1 MVILKDTFHP
11 YFARVTKVSH
21 AFIICSPN
29 RRKRTAKLFI
39 IKLVKKRECVQM
51 NILEANK
58 IHKSYGNKF
67 NKQEVLKGVDINIE
81 KGEFVS
87 IMGASGS
94 GKTTL
99 LNVLSSID
107 KTSHGTILINGNEI
121 TGMKEKQLAEF
132 RKNHLGFIFQEYNL
146 LDTLTVKENI
156 LLPLSITKIS
166 KKEADQKFKTV
177 AAELGIYELKDKY
190 PNEIS
195 GGQKQRTSAA
205 RAFIHEPSI
214 IFADE
219 PTGALDSK
227 SASDL
232 LNKLSELN
240 EKRKATII
248 MVTHDPVA
256 ASYCTRV
263 IFIKDGQVYTQLN
276 KGTESRKDFF
286 NDIMKTQGILGGV
299 QNEH

>member
-1 MVILKDTFHP
+1 MP
-11 YFARVTKVSH
+11 
-21 AFIICSPN
+21 
-29 RRKRTAKLFI
+29 
-39 IKLVKKRECVQM
+39 
-51 NILEANK
+51 ILEAVK

-67 NKQEVLKGVDINIE
+67 NRQEVLKGIDITIE
-81 KGEFVS
+81 KGEFVG

-107 KTSHGTILINGNEI
+107 KVSSGSIKIEGNEM
-121 TGMKEKQLAEF
+121 TTMKEKQLADF

-156 LLPLSITKIS
+156 ILPLSIS
-166 KKEADQKFKTV
+166 KMPKQAALQKFQAV
-177 AAELGIYELKDKY
+177 ADELGISDIADKY

-195 GGQKQRTSAA
+195 GGQKQRTSAS

-227 SASDL
+227 SATDL
-232 LNKLSELN
+232 LNKLGQLN
-240 EKRKATII
+240 QNRSSTIV

-256 ASYCTRV
+256 ASFCSRV
-263 IFIKDGQVYTQLN
+263 IFIKDGQIYTQLT
-276 KGTESRKDFF
+276 KGDQSRQTFF
-286 NDIMKTQGILGGV
+286 NDIMKTQGVLSGV
-299 QNEH
+299 QYEH

>member
-1 MVILKDTFHP
+1 M
-11 YFARVTKVSH
+11 A
-21 AFIICSPN
+21 
-29 RRKRTAKLFI
+29 
-39 IKLVKKRECVQM
+39 
-51 NILEANK
+51 ILEASK

-67 NKQEVLKGVDINIE
+67 NRQEVLKGIDLNVA

-107 KTSHGTILINGNEI
+107 KVSLGSIKIEGKEF
-121 TGMKEKQLAEF
+121 TGLKEKELAEF
-132 RKNHLGFIFQEYNL
+132 RKSHLGFIFQEYNL
-146 LDTLTVKENI
+146 LDTLTVKENV
-156 LLPLSITKIS
+156 LLPLSIKKVS
-166 KKEADQKFKTV
+166 RKEADLKFQEIAT
-177 AAELGIYELKDKY
+177 ELGIYEIKDKY

-205 RAFIHEPSI
+205 RAFIHDPSI

-240 EKRKATII
+240 RKIAATII
-248 MVTHDPVA
+248 MVTHDPLA
-256 ASYCTRV
+256 ASYTNRV
-263 IFIKDGQVYTQLN
+263 VFIKDGQIYSQLN
-276 KGTESRKDFF
+276 KGDESRQSFF
-286 NDIMKTQGILGGV
+286 NDIIKAQGVLGGV
-299 QNEH
+299 QE

>member
-1 MVILKDTFHP
+1 
-11 YFARVTKVSH
+11 
-21 AFIICSPN
+21 
-29 RRKRTAKLFI
+29 
-39 IKLVKKRECVQM
+39 M
-51 NILEANK
+51 NILEATN

-67 NKQEVLKGVDINIE
+67 NRQEVLKGVDITIM
-81 KGEFVS
+81 KGEFVG

-107 KTSHGTILINGNEI
+107 KINGGTIKIEENEI
-121 TGMKEKQLAEF
+121 SRMKEKQLANF
-132 RKNHLGFIFQEYNL
+132 RKTHLGFIFQDYNL

-156 LLPLSITKIS
+156 LLPLSVAKTPSAIAH
-166 KKEADQKFKTV
+166 KKFDALAKQ
-177 AAELGIYELKDKY
+177 LGIYELKDKY

-205 RAFIHEPSI
+205 RAFIHEPSM

-227 SASDL
+227 AASDL
-232 LNKLSELN
+232 LNKLTELN
-240 EKRKATII
+240 DKRSASIV

-256 ASYCTRV
+256 ASYCSKV
-263 IFIKDGQVYTQLN
+263 IFIKDGQIYTQLY
-276 KGTESRKDFF
+276 KGDQTRKDFF
-286 NDIMKTQGILGGV
+286 EDIMKTQGVLGGV
-299 QNEH
+299 QDEY

>member
-1 MVILKDTFHP
+1 M
-11 YFARVTKVSH
+11 A
-21 AFIICSPN
+21 
-29 RRKRTAKLFI
+29 
-39 IKLVKKRECVQM
+39 
-51 NILEANK
+51 ILEATK
-58 IHKSYGNKF
+58 IHKSYGNKY
-67 NKQEVLKGVDINIE
+67 NKQEVLKGIDLSIE
-81 KGEFVS
+81 QGEFAS

-107 KTSHGTILINGNEI
+107 QVSGGIVLIEGQEM
-121 TGMKEKQLAEF
+121 TGMKEKELAEF
-132 RKNHLGFIFQEYNL
+132 RKRHLGFIFQEYNL
-146 LDTLTVKENI
+146 LDSLTVKENI
-156 LLPLSITKIS
+156 LLPLSISKVS
-166 KKEADQKFKTV
+166 KKEADRKFQAV
-177 AAELGIYELKDKY
+177 ATELGIYELKDKY

-240 EKRKATII
+240 EKRQATIV

-256 ASYCTRV
+256 ASYCGRV

-276 KGTESRKDFF
+276 KGEETRQTFF
-286 NDIMKTQGILGGV
+286 KDIMKTQGLLGGV
-299 QNEH
+299 QVEH

>member
-1 MVILKDTFHP
+1 M
-11 YFARVTKVSH
+11 A
-21 AFIICSPN
+21 
-29 RRKRTAKLFI
+29 
-39 IKLVKKRECVQM
+39 
-51 NILEANK
+51 ILEASQ

-67 NKQEVLKGVDINIE
+67 NRQEVLKGIDLRVE

-107 KTSHGTILINGNEI
+107 KVSLGSIRIEGKEF
-121 TGMKEKQLAEF
+121 TGLKEKELAEF
-132 RKNHLGFIFQEYNL
+132 RKYHLGFIFQEYNL
-146 LDTLTVKENI
+146 LDTLTVKENV
-156 LLPLSITKIS
+156 LLPLSIKKVS
-166 KKEADQKFKTV
+166 KKEADQKFQLV
-177 AAELGIYELKDKY
+177 ATELGIFDIKDKY

-205 RAFIHEPSI
+205 RAFIHDPSI

-240 EKRKATII
+240 RKISATII

-256 ASYCTRV
+256 ASYCSRV
-263 IFIKDGQVYTQLN
+263 VFIKDGQIFTQLN
-276 KGTESRKDFF
+276 KGEETRQAFF
-286 NDIMKTQGILGGV
+286 NDIMKTQGVLGGV
-299 QNEH
+299 QE

>member
-1 MVILKDTFHP
+1 MT
-11 YFARVTKVSH
+11 
-21 AFIICSPN
+21 
-29 RRKRTAKLFI
+29 
-39 IKLVKKRECVQM
+39 
-51 NILEANK
+51 ILEATK
-58 IHKSYGNKF
+58 IHKTYGNKF
-67 NKQEVLKGVDINIE
+67 NKQEVLKGIDLEVN

-107 KTSHGTILINGNEI
+107 RVSQGSIKIEGQEF

-132 RKNHLGFIFQEYNL
+132 RKHHLGFIFQEYNL
-146 LDTLTVKENI
+146 LDTLTVRENI
-156 LLPLSITKIS
+156 LLPLSIKKVS
-166 KKEADQKFKTV
+166 KKEANEKFKEIAT
-177 AAELGIYELKDKY
+177 ELGIYELKDKY
-190 PNEIS
+190 PGEIS

-205 RAFIHEPSI
+205 RAFVHDPSI

-232 LNKLSELN
+232 LNKLSDMN
-240 EKRKATII
+240 EKHKATII

-256 ASYCTRV
+256 ASYCSRV
-263 IFIKDGQVYTQLN
+263 VFIKDGQIYTQLH
-276 KGTESRKDFF
+276 KGNESRQAFF
-286 NDIMKTQGILGGV
+286 NDIIKTQGVLGGV
-299 QNEH
+299 QE

>member
-1 MVILKDTFHP
+1 MT
-11 YFARVTKVSH
+11 
-21 AFIICSPN
+21 
-29 RRKRTAKLFI
+29 
-39 IKLVKKRECVQM
+39 
-51 NILEANK
+51 ILEATK
-58 IHKSYGNKF
+58 IYKNYGNKF
-67 NKQEVLKGVDINIE
+67 NKQEVLKGLDLTID

-107 KTSHGTILINGNEI
+107 KVSQGSIKIEGNEI
-121 TGMKEKQLAEF
+121 TRMKEKQLAEF
-132 RKNHLGFIFQEYNL
+132 RKSHLGFIFQEYNL

-156 LLPLSITKIS
+156 LLPLTVTKTP
-166 KKEADQKFKTV
+166 KKTAEQKFAEV
-177 AAELGIYELKDKY
+177 AQELGILEVKDKY

-232 LNKLSELN
+232 LNKLSQLN
-240 EKRKATII
+240 QKRKATIV

-256 ASYCTRV
+256 ASFSNRV
-263 IFIKDGQVYTQLN
+263 IFIKDGQIYTQLN
-276 KGTESRKDFF
+276 KGDQSRQTFF
-286 NDIMKTQGILGGV
+286 KDIMKTQGVLGGV
-299 QNEH
+299 QYEH

>member
-29 RRKRTAKLFI
+29 RRKRAAKLFI
-39 IKLVKKRECVQM
+39 IKLVKKKECTQM

-166 KKEADQKFKTV
+166 KKEADQKFQTV
-177 AAELGIYELKDKY
+177 AVELGIYELKDKY

>member
-1 MVILKDTFHP
+1 MVIL
-11 YFARVTKVSH
+11 
-21 AFIICSPN
+21 
-29 RRKRTAKLFI
+29 
-39 IKLVKKRECVQM
+39 
-51 NILEANK
+51 EATK

-67 NKQEVLKGVDINIE
+67 NKQSVLSGLDMSIE
-81 KGEFVS
+81 EGEFVS

-107 KTSHGTILINGNEI
+107 KISDGSIKIEGKEI
-121 TGMKEKQLAEF
+121 SGMKEKQLAEF

-156 LLPLSITKIS
+156 LLPLSITKTP
-166 KKEADQKFKTV
+166 KKEADQRFQALAT
-177 AAELGIYELKDKY
+177 ELGIADLKNKY

-240 EKRKATII
+240 QKRKATIV

-256 ASYCTRV
+256 ASYCSRV
-263 IFIKDGQVYTQLN
+263 IFIKDGQIYTQLN
-276 KGTESRKDFF
+276 KGEESRQTFF
-286 NDIMKTQGILGGV
+286 KDIMKTQGVLGGV
-299 QNEH
+299 QNEY

>member
-1 MVILKDTFHP
+1 M
-11 YFARVTKVSH
+11 Y
-21 AFIICSPN
+21 
-29 RRKRTAKLFI
+29 
-39 IKLVKKRECVQM
+39 M
-51 NILEANK
+51 LEARK
-58 IHKSYGNKF
+58 VYKCYGNKW
-67 NKQEVLKGVDINIE
+67 NRQEVLNGIDLAIP

-107 KTSHGTILINGNEI
+107 EVSQGTIFIDGKEM
-121 TGMKEKQLAEF
+121 TSMKEKQLAEF
-132 RKNHLGFIFQEYNL
+132 RKKQLGFIFQDYHL

-156 LLPLSITKIS
+156 LLPLSITRVS
-166 KKEADQKFKTV
+166 RAEAEKKFLEV
-177 AAELGIYELKDKY
+177 AAELGIEEVQDKY

-205 RAFIHEPSI
+205 RAFIHEPSL

-232 LNKLSELN
+232 LHRLSRLNKRRST
-240 EKRKATII
+240 TIV

-256 ASYCTRV
+256 ASFGHRV
-263 IFIKDGQVYTQLN
+263 IFIKDGQIYTQLYR
-276 KGTESRKDFF
+276 GEEARASFF
-286 NDIMKTQGILGGV
+286 QDIMKTQGVLSGV
-299 QNEH
+299 PYEH

>member
-1 MVILKDTFHP
+1 MVILE
-11 YFARVTKVSH
+11 
-21 AFIICSPN
+21 
-29 RRKRTAKLFI
+29 AK
-39 IKLVKKRECVQM
+39 
-51 NILEANK
+51 K

-67 NKQEVLKGVDINIE
+67 NKQEVLKGIDLTIE

-107 KTSHGTILINGNEI
+107 RVSDGTIQIEGKEM
-121 TGMKEKQLAEF
+121 TQMKEKQLAEF
-132 RKNHLGFIFQEYNL
+132 RKHHLGFIFQDYNL

-156 LLPLSITKIS
+156 LLPLSIQNVS
-166 KKEADQKFKTV
+166 KKEAEQKFQTL
-177 AAELGIYELKDKY
+177 ANELGIADLKDKY

-205 RAFIHEPSI
+205 RAFVHDPSI

-240 EKRKATII
+240 EKRQATIL

-256 ASYCTRV
+256 ASFCNRV
-263 IFIKDGQVYTQLN
+263 IFIKDGQIYTELH
-276 KGTESRKDFF
+276 KGNQDRQTFF
-286 NDIMKTQGILGGV
+286 KDIMKTQGVLGGA
-299 QNEH
+299 QDER

>member
-1 MVILKDTFHP
+1 MNVLKG
-11 YFARVTKVSH
+11 TK
-21 AFIICSPN
+21 IY
-29 RRKRTAKLFI
+29 
-39 IKLVKKRECVQM
+39 
-51 NILEANK
+51 
-58 IHKSYGNKF
+58 KSYGNKY
-67 NKQEVLKGVDINIE
+67 NKQEVLKGIDIGVRE
-81 KGEFVS
+81 GEFVS

-107 KTSHGTILINGNEI
+107 KVSQGSILIEGKEM
-121 TGMKEKQLAEF
+121 TEMKEKQLAHF

-156 LLPLSITKIS
+156 LLPLSISQTP
-166 KKEADQKFKTV
+166 KKEADFKFERV
-177 AAELGIYELKDKY
+177 ATELGIYDIKDKY

-232 LNKLSELN
+232 LNKLSDLN
-240 EKRKATII
+240 QKPKATIL

-256 ASYCTRV
+256 ASYCNRV
-263 IFIKDGQVYTQLN
+263 IFIKDGQIYTQLN
-276 KGTESRKDFF
+276 KGEESRQDFF
-286 NDIMKTQGILGGV
+286 RDIMKTQGVLGGV

>member
-1 MVILKDTFHP
+1 M
-11 YFARVTKVSH
+11 
-21 AFIICSPN
+21 
-29 RRKRTAKLFI
+29 
-39 IKLVKKRECVQM
+39 M
-51 NILEANK
+51 ILEANK
-58 IHKSYGNKF
+58 IHKSYGNKS
-67 NKQEVLKGVDINIE
+67 NKQAVLSGLDISIM

-87 IMGASGS
+87 IMGPSGS

-107 KTSHGTILINGNEI
+107 QVSDGTIVIEGKEI
-121 TGMKEKQLAEF
+121 SRMKEKQLAEF
-132 RKNHLGFIFQEYNL
+132 RKRHLGFIFQEYNL

-156 LLPLSITKIS
+156 LLPLSVTKTP
-166 KKEADQKFKTV
+166 KKTANQKFEAV
-177 AAELGIYELKDKY
+177 ARELGIVELANKY

-205 RAFIHEPSI
+205 RAFIHDPSI

-232 LNKLSELN
+232 LNKLSEMN
-240 EKRKATII
+240 RTRNATIA

-256 ASYCTRV
+256 ASYCSRV
-263 IFIKDGQVYTQLN
+263 IFIKDGQIFTQLN
-276 KGTESRKDFF
+276 RGEESRQAFF
-286 NDIMKTQGILGGV
+286 ADIMKTQGVLGGV

>member
-1 MVILKDTFHP
+1 
-11 YFARVTKVSH
+11 
-21 AFIICSPN
+21 
-29 RRKRTAKLFI
+29 
-39 IKLVKKRECVQM
+39 M
-51 NILEANK
+51 NILEARK
-58 IHKSYGNKF
+58 IYKSYGTKLR
-67 NKQEVLKGVDINIE
+67 KHDVLRGIDITVE

-87 IMGASGS
+87 IMGPSGS

-107 KTSHGTILINGNEI
+107 KVSNGTIKINDI
-121 TGMKEKQLAEF
+121 DMTYMKEKQLAEF
-132 RKNHLGFIFQEYNL
+132 RKQHLGFIFQDYNL

-156 LLPLSITKIS
+156 LLPLSIKKVP
-166 KKEADQKFKTV
+166 KKEANHIFSEL
-177 AAELGIYELKDKY
+177 ASELGIYELKDKY

-232 LNKLSELN
+232 LEKLSQLN
-240 EKRKATII
+240 EKRQATII

-256 ASYCTRV
+256 ASFSSRV
-263 IFIKDGQVYTQLN
+263 ISIKDGQIYTQLN
-276 KGTESRKDFF
+276 KGEQNRQEFF
-286 NDIMKTQGILGGV
+286 KDIMKTQGVLGGI
-299 QNEH
+299 QYEH

>member
-1 MVILKDTFHP
+1 M
-11 YFARVTKVSH
+11 A
-21 AFIICSPN
+21 
-29 RRKRTAKLFI
+29 
-39 IKLVKKRECVQM
+39 
-51 NILEANK
+51 ILEATK
-58 IHKSYGNKF
+58 IHKSYGNKY
-67 NKQEVLKGVDINIE
+67 NKQEVLKGIDLSIE
-81 KGEFVS
+81 QGEFVS

-107 KTSHGTILINGNEI
+107 QVSGGIVLIEGQEM
-121 TGMKEKQLAEF
+121 TGMKEKELAEF
-132 RKNHLGFIFQEYNL
+132 RKRHLGFIFQEYNL
-146 LDTLTVKENI
+146 LDSLTVKENI
-156 LLPLSITKIS
+156 LLPLSISKVS
-166 KKEADQKFKTV
+166 KKEADRKFQAV
-177 AAELGIYELKDKY
+177 ATELGIYELKDKY

-240 EKRKATII
+240 EKRQATIV

-256 ASYCTRV
+256 ASYCGRV

-276 KGTESRKDFF
+276 KGEETRQTFF
-286 NDIMKTQGILGGV
+286 KDIMKTQGLLGGV
-299 QNEH
+299 QVEH

>member
-1 MVILKDTFHP
+1 MV
-11 YFARVTKVSH
+11 
-21 AFIICSPN
+21 
-29 RRKRTAKLFI
+29 
-39 IKLVKKRECVQM
+39 
-51 NILEANK
+51 ILEANK

-67 NKQEVLKGVDINIE
+67 NKQEVLSGLDIVIE
-81 KGEFVS
+81 EGEFVS

-107 KTSHGTILINGNEI
+107 KISNGTITIQGTEI
-121 TGMKEKQLAEF
+121 SKMKEKDLAEF
-132 RKNHLGFIFQEYNL
+132 RKNHLGFVFQDYNL

-156 LLPLSITKIS
+156 LLPLSITKMP
-166 KKEADQKFKTV
+166 KKEANQKFVEV
-177 AAELGIYELKDKY
+177 ATELGIYDVKDKY
-190 PNEIS
+190 PNQIS

-227 SASDL
+227 SAADL

-240 EKRKATII
+240 LKRKATIV

-256 ASYCTRV
+256 ASYCSRV
-263 IFIKDGQVYTQLN
+263 IFIKDGRIYTQLN
-276 KGTESRKDFF
+276 KGEETRQTFF
-286 NDIMKTQGILGGV
+286 KDIMKTQGVLGGV